1 MQEGNSPFVTA
12 QKRSPMANSPTLISS
27 GQLLCTSI
35 TRVSST
41 VLQVVRARG
50 RDGISPSLK
59 SSQSKQKAEAS
70 FPVFMSSGLA
80 YPKFPKLGLALLCFL
95 GDMWDHSPEY
105 CSWSGAGSTPP
116 ALIFSG
122 PIVPGFPGKELWRGA
137 PTLMGEFAKSM
148 HKEIREKKQIEKGC
162 STSLVITQVE
172 IKTIFQL
179 VDEQVFF

>member
-122 PIVPGFPGKELWRGA
+122 PIVPGFPGKELWRA
-137 PTLMGEFAKSM
+137 VLHSPQTLTCPQAAA
-148 HKEIREKKQIEKGC
+148 QIEDFCLIFGCNRPLFLKGH
-162 STSLVITQVE
+162 
-172 IKTIFQL
+172 
-179 VDEQVFF
+179 